1 MIRFT
6 RMNLQSRDDYK
17 RALYDL
23 TPANG
28 QTISNAALKEALRSA
43 RPDDQFADEDY
54 WDLRN
59 SLITD
64 GKLLRAR
71 GYGGS
76 VRRALTV
83 AEPAEGAPAAELVAQ
98 AGADAAQAVVA
109 EASLYAPFQKV
120 IQTGY
125 VLDNDLNRWI
135 CEITASQGKR
145 NTGGLWTRPDVTL
158 IAEQTFAYVPD
169 KLFDVITFEI
179 KPNIDT
185 AMAGVYE
192 AAAHSAF
199 AHRSYLAFPDSTE
212 YEKSPLFD
220 RIHDEC
226 ERFGLGLIL
235 FEDIADWDKYN
246 FEVSAGRNTPDPQA
260 VNDFIKSQISE
271 KGREEIQ
278 RWFR

>member
-1 MIRFT
+1 
-6 RMNLQSRDDYK
+6 MNLQRRDDYK
-17 RALYDL
+17 RTLYDL
-23 TPANG
+23 TPADG
-28 QTISNAALKEALRSA
+28 KTISNAALRESLRTA
-43 RPDDQFADEDY
+43 HRDDEFADEDY

-64 GKLLRAR
+64 GRLLRAR

-76 VRRALTV
+76 VRRALTTV
-83 AEPAEGAPAAELVAQ
+83 EPVTGPATAEFAAQ
-98 AGADAAQAVVA
+98 AGAEVTQAVIA
-109 EASLYAPFQKV
+109 EASLYSPFQKV

-125 VLDNDLNRWI
+125 VPENDLNRWV
-135 CEITASQGKR
+135 CEITALQGKR

-158 IAEQTFAYVPD
+158 IAQQTFAYVPD

-179 KPNIDT
+179 KPNIET

-199 AHRSYLAFPDSTE
+199 AHRSYLAFPDSEE
-212 YEKSPLFD
+212 YDKSPLFD
-220 RIHDEC
+220 RIRDEC
-226 ERFGLGLIL
+226 ERFELGLIL
-235 FEDIADWDKYN
+235 FEDVADWDKYN
-246 FEVSAGRNTPDPQA
+246 FEVSAGRNSPDPQA

>member
-1 MIRFT
+1 
-6 RMNLQSRDDYK
+6 MNLQRRDDYK
-17 RALYDL
+17 QTLYSL
-23 TPANG
+23 TPADG
-28 QTISNAALKEALRSA
+28 KTISNAALRESLKTAHR
-43 RPDDQFADEDY
+43 DDEFTPEDY

-59 SLITD
+59 SLIID

-76 VRRALTV
+76 VRRALTDV
-83 AEPAEGAPAAELVAQ
+83 EPIAGPETAETAAQ
-98 AGADAAQAVVA
+98 AGAEAAQAVVA
-109 EASLYAPFQKV
+109 EVSLYVPFQKV

-125 VLDNDLNRWI
+125 VLDNDLNRWV

-158 IAEQTFAYVPD
+158 IAEQTFAYIPD

-179 KPNIDT
+179 KPNIET

-199 AHRSYLAFPDSTE
+199 AHRSYLAFPDSKE

-220 RIHDEC
+220 RIRDEC

-235 FEDIADWDKYN
+235 FEDVADWDKYN
-246 FEVSAGRNTPDPQA
+246 FEVSAERNNPDPQA

-271 KGREEIQ
+271 KGREAIQ
-278 RWFR
+278 RWFH